1 MLLGFCYVNEIAHF
15 FEEGATSTFIL
26 QLQNNTV
33 FASYYGR
40 NEVPNTDVER
50 LTDKVRNAL
59 VGMAAYVGISEI
71 HWKALLKGFLKEY

>member
-1 MLLGFCYVNEIAHF
+1 M
-15 FEEGATSTFIL
+15 
-26 QLQNNTV
+26 
-33 FASYYGR
+33 
-40 NEVPNTDVER
+40 PNTDVER